1 MTNLIFTH
9 DDCRYHGDKRPREAA
24 DDTPPPGGYTHPEQ
38 PPRLRAVLDG
48 LSASPALAAIE
59 RKDAAEADPA
69 RLKTLHGSAYVDA
82 MLRPVAEGEIDWFDA
97 DTARTAGS
105 PRAALLAAG
114 GAIEAAERVM
124 NGAANRVFV
133 AARPPGHHAETNKA
147 VGFCFFGNVALA
159 AERALELGASK
170 VAVLD
175 FDVHHGNGTQALLW
189 DNPDCLVVTSQQMP
203 LWPGTGTVEERGAHD
218 NV

>member
-147 VGFCFFGNVALA
+147 MGFIKA
-159 AERALELGASK
+159 
-170 VAVLD
+170 
-175 FDVHHGNGTQALLW
+175 
-189 DNPDCLVVTSQQMP
+189 
-203 LWPGTGTVEERGAHD
+203 TVELTKTLEPIC
-218 NV
+218 

>member
-82 MLRPVAEGEIDWFDA
+82 MLRPVAEA
-97 DTARTAGS
+97 KSTGS
-105 PRAALLAAG
+105 TPIPRARRGRPARPCSPLAA
-114 GAIEAAERVM
+114 R
-124 NGAANRVFV
+124 
-133 AARPPGHHAETNKA
+133 
-147 VGFCFFGNVALA
+147 
-159 AERALELGASK
+159 
-170 VAVLD
+170 
-175 FDVHHGNGTQALLW
+175 
-189 DNPDCLVVTSQQMP
+189 
-203 LWPGTGTVEERGAHD
+203 
-218 NV
+218 